1 MGKNALDKTA
11 NDKRNLRP
19 TKKQI
24 VLLIVGAFLAT
35 IVIGVIILAPVIVMG
50 NKVIKEDTVQPD
62 VYLTEWMS
70 FISDDAPI
78 RNIAIPGSH
87 DSGCYDMPYY
97 AATQDLTIGEQLARG
112 VRYFD
117 IRINNSSDGYVVYH
131 GPVNGVSYDGILDD
145 IAAFVNAHP
154 SEFLI
159 LDFSHFKNDSEAEVF
174 ARFEQAVGVER
185 LLVND
190 TEDPVA
196 YVDSLTL
203 GDVRGKILVLVDRD
217 ETNFGGKDYLFERTG
232 DKDEYPDSVLTSLYE
247 KYYNAKPAKQ
257 FVEKVVPMYFEQFAT
272 EINEGLFVLQAQLT
286 DMAFVFGPR
295 YREGVLV
302 DMMNDFVRS
311 LADSEYLAFTNIIMR
326 DFVTCEK
333 CALTVNLN
341 FAKGY
346 ANPDTADEFAAGIAE
361 YI

>member
-19 TKKQI
+19 TKGQI
-24 VLLIVGAFLAT
+24 MLLIVGAVLVT
-35 IVIGVIILAPVIVMG
+35 IVIGVIILAPVISAG
-50 NKVIKEDTVQPD
+50 NKVIKEDTFQPD

-78 RNIAIPGSH
+78 CKIAIPGSH

-117 IRINNSSDGYVVYH
+117 IRVNNSSDEYVIYH
-131 GPVNGVSYDGILDD
+131 GPVKGVSYDSVLAD
-145 IAAFVNAHP
+145 ISAFVNAHP

-174 ARFEQAVGVER
+174 ARFERAVGTER
-185 LLVND
+185 LIVND
-190 TEDPVA
+190 SSDPVG
-196 YVDSLTL
+196 YVDSLAL
-203 GDVRGKILVLVDRD
+203 GDVRGKILVLIDRD
-217 ETNFGGKDYLFERTG
+217 ETDFDGKDYLFERTG
-232 DKDEYPDSVLTSLYE
+232 DKDEYPDAVLTSLYK
-247 KYYNAKPAKQ
+247 KYYNAKSAKY
-257 FVEKVVPMYFEQFAT
+257 FVEKVVPMYFEQFA
-272 EINEGLFVLQAQLT
+272 EIDEGIFVLQAQLT

-295 YREGVLV
+295 YREGVLI
-302 DMMNDFVRS
+302 DMMNDYVRS
-311 LADSEYLAFTNIIMR
+311 LADSKYIGYANVIMR

-333 CALTVNLN
+333 CALTINLN

-346 ANPDTADEFAAGIAE
+346 VNPDTAEEFAAGIAE